1 MVDSPARRAV
11 GLFSPLC
18 SLSMIF
24 LVVLDI
30 FLTFEAQVLFMQEY
44 AIMEYDGMTVNER
57 LYASGQLK
65 DFDEAVKRQDVDR
78 LIDILHSVG
87 LNDELILPVLKAEG
101 FCRDESGWRKK

>member
-1 MVDSPARRAV
+1 
-11 GLFSPLC
+11 
-18 SLSMIF
+18 
-24 LVVLDI
+24 
-30 FLTFEAQVLFMQEY
+30 
-44 AIMEYDGMTVNER
+44 MEYDGMTVNER

-101 FCRDESGWRKK
+101 FCRDESGRRKK